1 MAHRSWPQTEVIN
14 GRENVMDGVIRFVA
28 GARKKIDG
36 CLDRTRPLLAT
47 GIEPLKK
54 SLADAKRKGIRISYV
69 TEITNDSCHPVKN

>member
-1 MAHRSWPQTEVIN
+1 VIN

-54 SLADAKRKGIRISYV
+54 SLDDAKRKGIRIS
-69 TEITNDSCHPVKN
+69 

>member
-1 MAHRSWPQTEVIN
+1 MN
-14 GRENVMDGVIRFVA
+14 GRENVTDGVIRFEA

-54 SLADAKRKGIRISYV
+54 ALADARRKGISISYV
-69 TEITNDSCHPVKN
+69 TEITNDSV